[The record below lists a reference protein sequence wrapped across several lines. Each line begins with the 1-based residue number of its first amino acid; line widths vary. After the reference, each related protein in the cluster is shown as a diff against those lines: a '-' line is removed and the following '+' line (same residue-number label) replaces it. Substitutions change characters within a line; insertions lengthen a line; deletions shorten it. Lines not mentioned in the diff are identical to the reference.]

1 MRRVPS
7 VFLIAIVG
15 AVVAASPVAAE
26 ASHDEFSIVGE
37 VAACPA
43 RTYTVV
49 SGTINEV
56 TQTNLTPSGNQML
69 TITDTPRHVVLVDQT
84 GATYALR
91 GATWFGGVT
100 KDDTG
105 AQIITATHNLEI
117 VARGGGV
124 VDSIR
129 LIERFRNGQVIS
141 HEFGTCEP

>member
-1 MRRVPS
+1 MRRVPALL
-7 VFLIAIVG
+7 LIASVG
-15 AVVAASPVAAE
+15 AVVGASPVAAA

-37 VAACPA
+37 VAACPT

-56 TQTNLTPSGNQML
+56 TQTNLTPSGNQMF
-69 TITDTPRHVVLVDQT
+69 TITDTPQHVVLLDQT
-84 GATYALR
+84 GATYTLR

-100 KDDTG
+100 NDNTG
-105 AQIITATHNLEI
+105 AQVLTATHNLEV

-124 VDSIR
+124 IDTIR
-129 LIERFRNGQVIS
+129 LIERFRNGELIS